1 MISQISRYNWSR
13 PPLANLQIF
22 ETIISIG
29 RRHSL
34 IIHGD
39 ISNSR
44 PAKSLEIL
52 PVQILNRQ
60 TIAELTNDLHHPIV
74 KPLHFT
80 RWEAKIRW
88 NICWSDHLWLAVRFE
103 RHTNLAQTPN
113 KNEFNILQ
121 PFFPP
126 NLLKTVWKIIGFNAS
141 RPFCRLV
148 SKTPLTES
156 HFAANRCSALLLLPL
171 GMRALSEQV
180 VFLFLVVG
188 INPFEE
194 YYIAKLDHFP
204 KVRVK

>member
-74 KPLHFT
+74 KTTSF
-80 RWEAKIRW
+80 
-88 NICWSDHLWLAVRFE
+88 
-103 RHTNLAQTPN
+103 HTLGS
-113 KNEFNILQ
+113 KNTLKH
-121 PFFPP
+121 
-126 NLLKTVWKIIGFNAS
+126 LLKWPSLACYTFWKAYQPCPNPQQKWIQHTATILPPKFAQNIVKNYWFQRLTTFLSVGLEDPLWPSHTSLPIGVQL
-141 RPFCRLV
+141 FCFCL
-148 SKTPLTES
+148 
-156 HFAANRCSALLLLPL
+156 
-171 GMRALSEQV
+171 
-180 VFLFLVVG
+180 
-188 INPFEE
+188 
-194 YYIAKLDHFP
+194 
-204 KVRVK
+204 